1 MTLDASEFTRRF
13 LLHVLPSGFYRIRH
27 YGFLASRGRAAT
39 IGRLRD
45 QIATSNATARLAP
58 KPMQARPRPPP
69 SPPQPK
75 PAPGSVPAAADAC
88 ASSRRS
94 PVALVLAASPPNLP
108 ELTRHDRRSGP
119 RRHRPL
125 LAEDLPRRR
134 SVRARADRGDQRLA
148 PPCPRNAR
156 LCRSANPRPVR
167 RPRVIH
173 KHATPAVPRGA
184 AEPQI
189 PIAPPRRR
197 TLTVPR
203 FPPLEAFG
211 RRPPARTYARVR
223 AGIRNPTKERALA
236 EGVEIWANLIKRSFG
251 TAAVCH
257 SSGDCA
263 IEDFGLRADF
273 MPRFATRDLNGRHT
287 ATGELSLRTIG
298 FSGL

>member
-1 MTLDASEFTRRF
+1 M
-13 LLHVLPSGFYRIRH
+13 
-27 YGFLASRGRAAT
+27 
-39 IGRLRD
+39 
-45 QIATSNATARLAP
+45 
-58 KPMQARPRPPP
+58 
-69 SPPQPK
+69 
-75 PAPGSVPAAADAC
+75 
-88 ASSRRS
+88 
-94 PVALVLAASPPNLP
+94 ALVLAASPPNLP
-108 ELTRHDRRSGP
+108 ESTRHDRRSGP

-211 RRPPARTYARVR
+211 RRPSGPHLRPRQGRHPKPYEE
-223 AGIRNPTKERALA
+223 AGIHWRRRERGFVRPEADLHPKSPIPPCRENADLCGVASTHERAP
-236 EGVEIWANLIKRSFG
+236 SD
-251 TAAVCH
+251 
-257 SSGDCA
+257 S
-263 IEDFGLRADF
+263 
-273 MPRFATRDLNGRHT
+273 RDLSCKGFEPAGGVTIDLPIDGNGQRRVGDKLDQPTRFDMPLHKLDRIH
-287 ATGELSLRTIG
+287 APSHA
-298 FSGL
+298 